1 LPTLT
6 RLVTVSAIVT
16 ANAQIH
22 WAPPIRSVRIAA
34 AAVAS
39 TGMTSTQNHQYN
51 QPTEKPAHRPSARSA

>member
-1 LPTLT
+1 M
-6 RLVTVSAIVT
+6 SAIVT

-39 TGMTSTQNHQYN
+39 TGMTSTQNQQYN